1 MKIAIALAALAVTS
15 LAAGEAGATSL
26 RVQLACAADYYR
38 YCSQHP
44 EEGAAVRRCM
54 SAHGQQLSWR
64 CINALVD
71 AGEVS
76 KAEVARRTASG
87 R

>member
-1 MKIAIALAALAVTS
+1 MKLAVALTAIVLS
-15 LAAGEAGATSL
+15 AAATSQASATSM
-26 RVQLACAADYYR
+26 RVRWACASDYLR

-54 SAHGQQLSWR
+54 SDHGQKLSWG

-76 KAEVARRTASG
+76 KAEVARRMASG

>member
-1 MKIAIALAALAVTS
+1 MKLTLAVATLAVTALAASQAS
-15 LAAGEAGATSL
+15 ATSA
-26 RVQLACAADYYR
+26 RVRWACAADYFR

-54 SAHGQQLSWR
+54 SAHGQELSWS

-76 KAEVARRTASG
+76 KSEVSRRMASG